1 MSQPV
6 NKRNSSKPLT
16 QEERTIQ
23 RAAAKIKR
31 LNTKLTHV
39 KLLVNEMDKAVDSG
53 KTSVTTRQVKKW
65 SDQLKAILNV
75 KADEED

>member
-1 MSQPV
+1 MSQPT
-6 NKRNSSKPLT
+6 NRRNTSKPLT
-16 QEERTIQ
+16 PEERTIQ

-39 KLLVNEMDKAVDSG
+39 KLLIAEMDKAVDSG

-65 SDQLKAILNV
+65 SEQLKAILNV
-75 KADEED
+75 KNEEEE